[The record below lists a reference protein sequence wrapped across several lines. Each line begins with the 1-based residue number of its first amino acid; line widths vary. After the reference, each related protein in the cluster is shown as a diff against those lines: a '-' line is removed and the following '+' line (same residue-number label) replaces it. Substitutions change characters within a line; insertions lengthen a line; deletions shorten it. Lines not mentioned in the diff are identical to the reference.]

1 MAIQGQ
7 LLVTPERLQEQAG
20 TVRAELSEMQGY
32 FEELERLMN
41 GTASYWIGEAG
52 DAHRRLYTGKL
63 QKIDEIIRRYQ
74 VQITDLEVMAGV
86 YSEAEAAAANIADTL
101 PLSTLD

>member
-7 LLVTPERLQEQAG
+7 LLVAPEQLQEQAG
-20 TVRAELSEMQGY
+20 TVRAELGEMRGY

-41 GTASYWIGEAG
+41 GTAAYWIGDAG

-74 VQITDLEVMAGV
+74 EQITDLEVMAGV
-86 YSEAEAAAANIADTL
+86 YSKAEAAAANVADTL
-101 PLSTLD
+101 PPSTLD